1 MKLKNKLV
9 EMKRILSIIAF
20 ILLVA
25 PAANAQLLWKITGK
39 GVEKPSYILG
49 SHHAVPF
56 NYCDSIPG
64 LMKAFEE
71 VDFVIG
77 EFDMVKMGEMT
88 LEQMQ
93 NMQKMMMMPAD
104 TMLLSL
110 FSKEEKELLDAYL
123 KETIGAQLE
132 MFSAMKPMTIMVTVQ
147 NKILMDI
154 IPDIASMTGM
164 DKYMQTLA
172 VSKGKKVGGLETM
185 EYQMN
190 LLYGNSLEE
199 QADALLEMAQ
209 NSNSKELMIEL
220 TAAYKS
226 QDLDALW
233 SVFKD
238 QMTRYEYDALV
249 SERNKNWKKQIVEL
263 LPVQSS
269 LFVVGSGHLPGE
281 KGMIKLLKKAG
292 YKVKPVKK

>member
-1 MKLKNKLV
+1 
-9 EMKRILSIIAF
+9 MKRILVIIAF
-20 ILLVA
+20 VLLAVQS
-25 PAANAQLLWKITGK
+25 ANAQLLWEISGR
-39 GVEKPSYILG
+39 GIEKPSYILG
-49 SHHAVPF
+49 THHAVPF
-56 NYCDSIPG
+56 TYCDSIPG

-71 VDFVIG
+71 VEFVIG

-88 LEQMQ
+88 PAQMQ

-104 TMLLSL
+104 TTLLSL
-110 FSKEEKELLDAYL
+110 FSNEEKELLDAYL
-123 KETIGAQLE
+123 KETVGAQLE

-172 VSKGKKVGGLETM
+172 VSKGKSIGGLETM

-190 LLYGNSLEE
+190 LLYGCSLEE

-209 NSNSKELMIEL
+209 TGNSKELMTEL
-220 TAAYKS
+220 TVAYKT
-226 QDLDALW
+226 QNLDALW

-238 QMTRYEYDALV
+238 QMTNYEYDALV
-249 SERNKNWKKQIVEL
+249 SVRNRNWENHIVEL
-263 LPVQSS
+263 LSVQSS

-281 KGMIKLLKKAG
+281 NGMIHLLKKAG
-292 YKVKPVKK
+292 YKINPVK

>member
-1 MKLKNKLV
+1 
-9 EMKRILSIIAF
+9 MKRVLVIIAF
-20 ILLVA
+20 VLIA
-25 PAANAQLLWKITGK
+25 AQSANAQLLWKISGR
-39 GVEKPSYILG
+39 GIEKPSYILG
-49 SHHAVPF
+49 THHAVPF
-56 NYCDSIPG
+56 TYCDSIPG

-77 EFDMVKMGEMT
+77 EFDMVKMGEMSPA
-88 LEQMQ
+88 QMH
-93 NMQKMMMMPAD
+93 NMQKMMIMPAD
-104 TMLLSL
+104 TTLLSL

-172 VSKGKKVGGLETM
+172 VSKDKKVGGLETM

-190 LLYGNSLEE
+190 LLYGCSLEE

-226 QDLDALW
+226 QNLDALW

-238 QMTRYEYDALV
+238 QMTRYEHDALV
-249 SERNKNWKKQIVEL
+249 SERNKNWKKQIMEL

>member
-1 MKLKNKLV
+1 
-9 EMKRILSIIAF
+9 MKRILSIIAF
-20 ILLVA
+20 VLLVV
-25 PAANAQLLWKITGK
+25 PSANAQLLWKITGK
-39 GVEKPSYILG
+39 GIEKPSYILG
-49 SHHAVPF
+49 THHAIPF
-56 NYCDSIPG
+56 TYCDSIPG
-64 LMKAFEE
+64 LMAAFEE
-71 VDFVIG
+71 VDYVIG
-77 EFDMVKMGEMT
+77 EFGMVKMGEMT
-88 LEQMQ
+88 PAQMQ

-104 TMLLSL
+104 TTLLSL

-154 IPDIASMTGM
+154 IPDIASMTGT

-172 VSKGKKVGGLETM
+172 VSQGKKVGGLETM
-185 EYQMN
+185 DYQMN

-209 NSNSKELMIEL
+209 NSNSKELLMDL

-281 KGMIKLLKKAG
+281 KGMIKLLEKAG
-292 YKVKPVKK
+292 YNVKPIVK

>member
-1 MKLKNKLV
+1 
-9 EMKRILSIIAF
+9 MKRVLVIIAF
-20 ILLVA
+20 VLMLA
-25 PAANAQLLWKITGK
+25 QSANAQLLWKISGR
-39 GVEKPSYILG
+39 GIEKPSYILG
-49 SHHAVPF
+49 THHAVPF
-56 NYCDSIPG
+56 TYCDSIPG

-71 VDFVIG
+71 VEFVIG

-88 LEQMQ
+88 PAQMQ

-104 TMLLSL
+104 TTLLSL
-110 FSKEEKELLDAYL
+110 FSNEEKELLDAYL
-123 KETIGAQLE
+123 KETVGAQLE

-172 VSKGKKVGGLETM
+172 VSKGKSIGGLETM

-190 LLYGNSLEE
+190 LLYGCSLEE

-209 NSNSKELMIEL
+209 TGNSKELMTEL
-220 TAAYKS
+220 TVAYKT
-226 QDLDALW
+226 QNLDALW

-238 QMTRYEYDALV
+238 QMTNYEYDALV
-249 SERNKNWKKQIVEL
+249 SVRNRNWENHIVEL
-263 LPVQSS
+263 LSVQSS

-281 KGMIKLLKKAG
+281 NGMIHLLKKAG
-292 YKVKPVKK
+292 YKINPVK

>member
-1 MKLKNKLV
+1 MRRLFA
-9 EMKRILSIIAF
+9 IIAF
-20 ILLVA
+20 VLMLA
-25 PAANAQLLWKITGK
+25 QSANAQLLWKISGR
-39 GVEKPSYILG
+39 GIEKPSYILG
-49 SHHAVPF
+49 THHAVPF
-56 NYCDSIPG
+56 TYCDSIPG

-71 VDFVIG
+71 VEFVIG

-88 LEQMQ
+88 PAQMQ

-104 TMLLSL
+104 TTLLSL
-110 FSKEEKELLDAYL
+110 FSNEEKELLDAYL
-123 KETIGAQLE
+123 KETVGAQLE

-172 VSKGKKVGGLETM
+172 VSKGKSVGGLETM
-185 EYQMN
+185 DYQMN
-190 LLYGNSLEE
+190 LLYGSSLEE

-209 NSNSKELMIEL
+209 NGNSKELMTEL
-220 TAAYKS
+220 TVAYKT
-226 QDLDALW
+226 QNLDVLW

-238 QMTRYEYDALV
+238 QMTNYEYDALV
-249 SERNKNWKKQIVEL
+249 SVRNRNWENQIMEL

-281 KGMIKLLKKAG
+281 KGMINLLKKAG
-292 YKVKPVKK
+292 YKIKPVK

>member
-1 MKLKNKLV
+1 MRRLFA
-9 EMKRILSIIAF
+9 IIAF
-20 ILLVA
+20 MLLA
-25 PAANAQLLWKITGK
+25 AQSANAQLLWKISGR
-39 GVEKPSYILG
+39 GIEKPSYILG
-49 SHHAVPF
+49 THHAVPF
-56 NYCDSIPG
+56 TYCDSIPG

-77 EFDMVKMGEMT
+77 EFDMVKMGEMNPA
-88 LEQMQ
+88 QMQ

-104 TMLLSL
+104 TTLLSL

-123 KETIGAQLE
+123 KETLGAQLE
-132 MFSAMKPMTIMVTVQ
+132 MFSTMKPMTIMVTVQ

-172 VSKGKKVGGLETM
+172 ASKGKSVGGLETM

-209 NSNSKELMIEL
+209 NSNSKELLMDL

-249 SERNKNWKKQIVEL
+249 SVRNQNWKKQIVEL
-263 LPVQSS
+263 LPAQSS

-281 KGMIKLLKKAG
+281 KGMINLLKKAG
-292 YKVKPVKK
+292 YKVTPI

>member
-1 MKLKNKLV
+1 MRLLFA
-9 EMKRILSIIAF
+9 IIAF
-20 ILLVA
+20 MLLA
-25 PAANAQLLWKITGK
+25 AQSANAQLLWKISGR
-39 GVEKPSYILG
+39 GIEKPSYILG
-49 SHHAVPF
+49 THHAVPF
-56 NYCDSIPG
+56 TYCDSIPG

-71 VDFVIG
+71 VDYVIG

-88 LEQMQ
+88 QAQMQ

-104 TMLLSL
+104 TTLLSL
-110 FSKEEKELLDAYL
+110 FSEKEKEQLDAYL
-123 KETIGAQLE
+123 KETVGAELQ

-172 VSKGKKVGGLETM
+172 VSKGKSVGGLETM
-185 EYQMN
+185 DYQMN
-190 LLYGNSLEE
+190 LLYGSSLEE

-209 NSNSKELMIEL
+209 NGNSKELMTEL
-220 TAAYKS
+220 TVAYKT
-226 QDLDALW
+226 QNLDALW

-238 QMTRYEYDALV
+238 QMTSYEYDALV
-249 SERNKNWKKQIVEL
+249 SVRNRNWENQIMEL

-281 KGMIKLLKKAG
+281 KGMINLLKKAG
-292 YKVKPVKK
+292 YKINPVK

>member
-1 MKLKNKLV
+1 
-9 EMKRILSIIAF
+9 MKRVLVIIAF
-20 ILLVA
+20 VLMLA
-25 PAANAQLLWKITGK
+25 QSANAQLLWKISGR
-39 GVEKPSYILG
+39 GIEKPSYILG
-49 SHHAVPF
+49 THHAVPF
-56 NYCDSIPG
+56 TYCDSIPG
-64 LMKAFEE
+64 FMKAFEE

-88 LEQMQ
+88 PAQMQ

-104 TMLLSL
+104 TTLLSL
-110 FSKEEKELLDAYL
+110 FSNEEKELLDAYL
-123 KETIGAQLE
+123 KETVGAQLE

-172 VSKGKKVGGLETM
+172 VSKGKSIGGLETM

-190 LLYGNSLEE
+190 LLYGCSLEE

-209 NSNSKELMIEL
+209 NGNSKELMTEL
-220 TAAYKS
+220 TVAYKT
-226 QDLDALW
+226 QNLDVLW

-238 QMTRYEYDALV
+238 QMTNYEYDALV
-249 SERNKNWKKQIVEL
+249 SVRNRNWENQIMEL

-281 KGMIKLLKKAG
+281 KGMINLLKKAG
-292 YKVKPVKK
+292 YKINPVK

>member
-1 MKLKNKLV
+1 
-9 EMKRILSIIAF
+9 MKRILVIIAF
-20 ILLVA
+20 VLLAVQS
-25 PAANAQLLWKITGK
+25 ANAQLVWKISGRDI
-39 GVEKPSYILG
+39 EKPSYILG
-49 SHHAVPF
+49 THHAIPF
-56 NYCDSIPG
+56 TYCDSIPG

-88 LEQMQ
+88 PVQMQ

-104 TMLLSL
+104 TTLLSL
-110 FSKEEKELLDAYL
+110 FCREEKDLLDAYL
-123 KETIGAQLE
+123 KENVGAELQ
-132 MFSAMKPMTIMVTVQ
+132 MFSTMKPMTIMVTVQ

-172 VSKGKKVGGLETM
+172 VSQGKKVGGLETM
-185 EYQMN
+185 EYQMS
-190 LLYGNSLEE
+190 LLYGSSLEE

-226 QDLDALW
+226 QNLDALW

-238 QMTRYEYDALV
+238 QMTNYEYDALV
-249 SERNKNWKKQIVEL
+249 SERNRNWENQIVEL

-281 KGMIKLLKKAG
+281 KGMINLLKKAG
-292 YKVKPVKK
+292 YKIKPVK

>member
-1 MKLKNKLV
+1 
-9 EMKRILSIIAF
+9 MKRVLVIIAF
-20 ILLVA
+20 VLMLA
-25 PAANAQLLWKITGK
+25 QSANAQLLWKISGR
-39 GVEKPSYILG
+39 GIEKPSYILG
-49 SHHAVPF
+49 THHAVPF
-56 NYCDSIPG
+56 TYCDSIPG

-71 VDFVIG
+71 VEFVIG

-88 LEQMQ
+88 PAQMQ

-104 TMLLSL
+104 TTLLSL

-172 VSKGKKVGGLETM
+172 VSQGKKVGGLETM
-185 EYQMN
+185 EYQMS
-190 LLYGNSLEE
+190 LLYGSSFKE

-209 NSNSKELMIEL
+209 SSNSKELMIEL

-226 QDLDALW
+226 QNLDALW

-249 SERNKNWKKQIVEL
+249 SVRNRNWKKQIVEL

-281 KGMIKLLKKAG
+281 KGMIKLLEKAG
-292 YKVKPVKK
+292 YNVKSIVK